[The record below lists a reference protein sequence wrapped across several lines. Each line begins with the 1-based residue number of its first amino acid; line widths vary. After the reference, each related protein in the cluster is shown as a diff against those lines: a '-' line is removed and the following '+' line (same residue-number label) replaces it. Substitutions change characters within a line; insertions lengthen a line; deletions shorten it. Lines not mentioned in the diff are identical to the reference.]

1 MEWGLGDNRLTRQR
15 LNRQRLTRQRLT
27 RQRLNR
33 QSEGNYGNTE
43 LVWAACQVVV
53 PVSGNGSGGG

>member
-1 MEWGLGDNRLTRQR
+1 MEWGLGDNRLTRH
-15 LNRQRLTRQRLT
+15 RLT

-43 LVWAACQVVV
+43 LVWAGCQVVV